1 VWNMV
6 IGILSVQDERYP
18 PNQRLMEAAAQSGHR
33 ARLIHT
39 RDCLSEI
46 ECGRVTVAIDGCER
60 PDILLPRIGA
70 TINDYALGVVRHF
83 ELSGVPVVNGFG
95 AILLARHKFLTLQ
108 TLAAA
113 GLPVPDTRLV
123 VNLRGFQEAVKWLGG
138 YPVVAKMP
146 SSRQGS
152 GVVRIDSGVTSEF
165 VMENLQD
172 NSRGVLV
179 QEYLTPEDRRDVR
192 AFVVGGRVV
201 GAMELT
207 PLAGDFR
214 SNIHLTGLGKGLTLD
229 RDLSELAIRS
239 AEVLGLEIAGT
250 DIILDKEGTPKI
262 IEVNYSPGF
271 RGLEQATGVD
281 IASRIIGYASDKVM
295 TRKPCISPF

>member
-1 VWNMV
+1 MD

-18 PNQRLMEAAAQSGHR
+18 PNQRLMEAAARSGYR

-39 RDCLSEI
+39 RDCLPKI
-46 ECGRVTVAIDGCER
+46 IGGRPGMTVESGGK

-83 ELSGVPVVNGFG
+83 ELSGVAVVNGIK
-95 AILLARHKFLTLQ
+95 AILLARNKFLSLQ
-108 TLAAA
+108 ALAAA
-113 GLPVPDTRLV
+113 GLPVPDTLLA
-123 VNLRGFQEAVKWLGG
+123 VNARGAQEAAETLGG

-146 SSRQGS
+146 SSRQGQ
-152 GVVRIDSGVTSEF
+152 GVLRIDSAITSDF

-179 QEYLTPEDRRDVR
+179 QEYLIPENRRDIR
-192 AFVVGGRVV
+192 AFVVGGEVV
-201 GAMELT
+201 AAMELT

-214 SNIHLTGLGKGLTLD
+214 SNIHLTGSGKGLTLD
-229 RDLSELAIRS
+229 EELSELAVRS

-250 DIILDKEGTPKI
+250 DIIVDKEGTPKI

-281 IASRIIGYASDKVM
+281 IASRIIGYVSHKIM
-295 TRKPCISPF
+295 MGKPCISPF